1 MYRELFEVRR
11 WMYGAVWIGLIFSF
25 AIYFPSIPLSA
36 IYEAPKPG
44 QSWEELLLSLASSE
58 SSSHA
63 LVYWGIVQGTSSV
76 VLDLYIFILPLPTL
90 SKLHLPMGKK
100 LQLLALFGTALLG
113 VAASVA
119 ALVFRV
125 RLLYSEDSTWEQARL
140 AICVVVENN
149 VAIIVGCMPIIA
161 NFMRLHMAELS
172 IIRSM
177 RTKLRGSSNNHS
189 YESSK
194 VMPSLP
200 NGTFGSPNM
209 PRRPPHQYYE
219 LTDSVL
225 MQTQITVTDEDRL
238 RGTNKYPNQGDA
250 GIVRTCLALSALLG
264 ERKVAV
270 PGSSTYNLSLDS
282 YFSAQQSAIHPACIV
297 SPETAQDV
305 SATVAWLTTKGNS
318 CHFAVRSG
326 GHTSWAGAS
335 NIAGGVVIDLRTLGT
350 VELSADKSTVL
361 VGAGATWDAV
371 YAKLDPL
378 GLSVNGGRA
387 AGVGVGGLTLGGG
400 ISYFSPRYGWTCDVV
415 SNFQVVLADGRIVDA
430 NATSNP
436 DLFVAL
442 KGGNNNFGI
451 VTRID
456 LATFEQG
463 LIWAGTVYNAL
474 SSVDDIIAEFV
485 KLNSRDAYDEY
496 ASFITTFG
504 YSQAQGMAVISNQ
517 LEYTKEVE
525 NPPIYKGYLSQPSL
539 RNTAQLMNMTT
550 LAKATAAL
558 QPVNARALYRVST
571 LVSTAAV
578 LKAAFNHWNAS
589 VPAITSVSNIV
600 WALVLEPLPPAIYA
614 RSARY
619 NALGL
624 ADRTEPL
631 VVVLLSTTWSDAR
644 DDQHVAEAANALM
657 DAVNQ
662 EARQL
667 GAFDPYVYLD
677 YAGQHQDPIASYG
690 AESVNRLRQVRQR
703 VDPKEVFTFQVPGG
717 YKIPDDKYV

>member
-1 MYRELFEVRR
+1 MNQSSREA
-11 WMYGAVWIGLIFSF
+11 GD
-25 AIYFPSIPLSA
+25 
-36 IYEAPKPG
+36 
-44 QSWEELLLSLASSE
+44 E
-58 SSSHA
+58 S
-63 LVYWGIVQGTSSV
+63 TM
-76 VLDLYIFILPLPTL
+76 T
-90 SKLHLPMGKK
+90 
-100 LQLLALFGTALLG
+100 
-113 VAASVA
+113 
-119 ALVFRV
+119 
-125 RLLYSEDSTWEQARL
+125 
-140 AICVVVENN
+140 
-149 VAIIVGCMPIIA
+149 GCT
-161 NFMRLHMAELS
+161 N
-172 IIRSM
+172 
-177 RTKLRGSSNNHS
+177 
-189 YESSK
+189 
-194 VMPSLP
+194 
-200 NGTFGSPNM
+200 FGS
-209 PRRPPHQYYE
+209 
-219 LTDSVL
+219 
-225 MQTQITVTDEDRL
+225 IC
-238 RGTNKYPNQGDA
+238 
-250 GIVRTCLALSALLG
+250 CLALSALLG

-297 SPETAQDV
+297 SPETTQDV
-305 SATVAWLTTKGNS
+305 SATVAWLMTKGND

-335 NIAGGVVIDLRTLGT
+335 NIAGGVVIDLRTLST
-350 VELSADKSTVL
+350 VELSADKSTIL

-400 ISYFSPRYGWTCDVV
+400 ISYFSPRYGWTYDVV

-430 NATSNP
+430 NATSNRA
-436 DLFVAL
+436 LFVAL

-463 LIWAGTVYNAL
+463 LIWAGTIYNAL

-525 NPPIYKGYLSQPSL
+525 NPPIYKGYLSLPSL

-558 QPVNARALYRVST
+558 QPVNMRALSRVST

-578 LKAAFNHWNAS
+578 LKAVFNHWNAS
-589 VPAITSVSNIV
+589 LPAITCVSNLV
-600 WALVLEPLPPAIYA
+600 WALALEPLPPAIYA
-614 RSARY
+614 RAAKY

-631 VVVLLSTTWSDAR
+631 VVALLSATWSDVK
-644 DDQHVAEAANALM
+644 DDQHVAETASALM
-657 DAVNQ
+657 DAVDQ

-690 AESVNRLRQVRQR
+690 AESVNRLRQVRKR
-703 VDPKEVFTFQVPGG
+703 VDPKRVFTFQVPGG
-717 YKIPDDKYV
+717 YKIPDDKDI